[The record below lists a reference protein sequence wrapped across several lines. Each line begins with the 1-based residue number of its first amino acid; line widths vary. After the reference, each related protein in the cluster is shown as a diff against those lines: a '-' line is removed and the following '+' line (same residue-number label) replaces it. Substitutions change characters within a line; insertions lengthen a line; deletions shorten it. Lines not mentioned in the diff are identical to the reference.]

1 MKGKYNC
8 PQAVFIVLVDT
19 VLNSL
24 LEYLA
29 AVTAEVPRYDQAW
42 IDMMRAKLTAA
53 IALPTEEE
61 AQAASSLIRVTL
73 MQQTLDC
80 CRLWQTLAR
89 RINGAYPANMVDIQL
104 SAAGQSKY
112 ASAYNKNWPDAKSL
126 MDSGQKFITANL
138 ATLTANG
145 NMNASFATT
154 FSDATDQ
161 YNTLLSDYESSKEA
175 IGVATQNRIA
185 AFNEIYELLIEM
197 MKDAENLFQDNEAV
211 RTQFVYSHVL
221 ERISGPGLAG
231 ARGTVFNSAT
241 LYPITGVLVE
251 IWLPDMPVTRYAAVT
266 DLDGKYLINCPSGNY
281 YIQFTA
287 DGFVPSGAK
296 DISIS
301 VGTVSAFNEKLTPV
315 ENEEPIVENG

>member
-24 LEYLA
+24 LEFLA

-112 ASAYNKNWPDAKSL
+112 ASAYNK
-126 MDSGQKFITANL
+126 
-138 ATLTANG
+138 NG